1 MGDAGEPHGGFPRVG
16 GLSGVA
22 QARRPLLRD
31 PARGGACR
39 SSAGLLTMV
48 GVAEVSRFLVDQCD
62 RPREV
67 RQIARVARCPAR
79 PAMRPFARLTV
90 VAAPLTPITRS
101 AAHTGASA
109 WPNRGPEHSAVHK

>member
-1 MGDAGEPHGGFPRVG
+1 
-16 GLSGVA
+16 VA

-48 GVAEVSRFLVDQCD
+48 GVAEVGRFLVGRRD

-90 VAAPLTPITRS
+90 VAAPLTPITRG
-101 AAHTGASA
+101 AAHTGTSA
-109 WPNRGPEHSAVHK
+109 RPNRRPRTLQRAQTTRLAVLTGSQGGRESVG